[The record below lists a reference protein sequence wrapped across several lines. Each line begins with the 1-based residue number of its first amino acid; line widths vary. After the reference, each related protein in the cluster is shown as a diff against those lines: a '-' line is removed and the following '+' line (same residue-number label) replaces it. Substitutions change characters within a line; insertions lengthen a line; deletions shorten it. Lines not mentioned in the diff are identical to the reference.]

1 MMKKKTQP
9 VSPSPRTGSC
19 LSKVLLALAL
29 LALAACNREKPGL
42 LSEPAAQNE
51 GTAYPLAI
59 KNYAPS
65 EQYGEPWSGKTQI
78 FENAPS
84 RAVVTTQTVAELLLH
99 LDLADRIAGVCGVF
113 DAVEE
118 GLEAEFAKLNIITES
133 YASKELVIGAN
144 PDIVI
149 GRGGLFA
156 NADWGCGTVEDLN
169 DMGIKTFAL
178 NASRPDADINDLYR
192 DIEELGA
199 IFDVRENAAAM
210 IRETQTKFAA
220 VKEKLADES
229 PKTYGWVWS
238 IDNGAIAIY
247 SANSENFINGALEQ
261 IKLVNAFANVSGDVG
276 MEQIVASNP
285 DILISVDP
293 SLTGDVLEALYSIKA
308 LENVN
313 AIKNRQLYIVDYN
326 ELWGYGYQTFRGM
339 EKLAAEVFG
348 G

>member
-1 MMKKKTQP
+1 ME
-9 VSPSPRTGSC
+9 VLVVINRY
-19 LSKVLLALAL
+19 KVLLALAL
-29 LALAACNREKPGL
+29 LALAACNREKPASL
-42 LSEPAAQNE
+42 AEPAVRNE
-51 GTAYPLAI
+51 GTAYPLVI

-65 EQYGEPWSGKTQI
+65 EQYGEPWSEKTQV
-78 FENAPS
+78 FEKSPS

-99 LDLADRIAGVCGVF
+99 LGLADKIAGVCGVF

-178 NASRPDADINDLYR
+178 NASRPDADINGLYR
-192 DIEELGA
+192 DIEELGE
-199 IFDVRENAAAM
+199 IFDVRENAVAM
-210 IRETQTKFAA
+210 ISETKAKFAA

-229 PKTYGWVWS
+229 PRTYGWVWGVSDGVAS
-238 IDNGAIAIY
+238 IYAADG
-247 SANSENFINGALEQ
+247 ETFINGTLEE
-261 IKLVNAFANVSGDVG
+261 IRLINAFDGVSGDVS
-276 MEQIVASNP
+276 MEQFVAANP

-293 SLTGDVLEALYSIKA
+293 ALTGELLEELYSIEA
-308 LENVN
+308 IQSVN
-313 AIKNRQLYIVDYN
+313 AIKNRQVYIVAYN
-326 ELWGYGYQTFRGM
+326 EFWGYGYQMFAGM